1 MDHLTLSSGTILMS
15 SSERIIRV
23 IETVVSHQ
31 HTGIRFAEIVEET
44 AIAKA
49 TVHRLLG
56 ELTELG
62 VLSFSPESKRYRA
75 TLKLASLGAGVIAN
89 FDLRNHVH
97 HQLVKMHQETKHTC
111 NMGIKQG
118 DVGIYT
124 DKIESHD
131 YGIKLFSEVGKT
143 FPLYCTALGKVLLA
157 YGPAAERKRVLSL
170 PMKPFTPKTITDARR
185 LMQQLATVHEQG
197 YALDSEEITRGIICI
212 AAPVFGP
219 QEDIICAISVT
230 FPTYLAEERG
240 IESDIEAIKRHAAAI
255 SGMTANAGQA
265 NTN

>member
-1 MDHLTLSSGTILMS
+1 MS
-15 SSERIIRV
+15 SAERIFRV

-44 AIAKA
+44 RIAKA

-56 ELTELG
+56 ELIDLG
-62 VLSFSPESKRYRA
+62 VITFSTESKRYRA
-75 TLKLASLGAGVIAN
+75 SLKLASLGSGVIAN
-89 FDLRNHVH
+89 FNLRNHVH
-97 HQLVKMHQETKHTC
+97 PQLIKLHQETKHTC

-157 YGPAAERKRVLSL
+157 HGPAAERKRILSL
-170 PMKPFTPKTITDARR
+170 PMNVFTANTITDARR
-185 LMQQLATVHEQG
+185 LTQQLAKVREQG

-212 AAPVFGP
+212 AAPVFGT
-219 QEDIICAISVT
+219 QKEIICAISIT

-240 IESDIEAIKRHAAAI
+240 IASDIEAIKRHASAI
-255 SGMTANAGQA
+255 SGTTADVGHFT
-265 NTN
+265 TN